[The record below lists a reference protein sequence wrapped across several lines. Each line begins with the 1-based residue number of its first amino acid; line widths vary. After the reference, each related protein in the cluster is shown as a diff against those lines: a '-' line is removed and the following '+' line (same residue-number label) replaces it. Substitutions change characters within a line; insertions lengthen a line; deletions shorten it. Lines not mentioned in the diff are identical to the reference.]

1 MGTHLSCNNAQPCA
15 PPGSGLSTQ
24 LRSRSFL
31 EPTFACFNITHLFPR
46 SRSSRKTLYF
56 LFLAVTRKYAFPLRP
71 LANQN
76 QSAFQHL
83 FQTDLGRSPR
93 GNDSSP
99 TTQEEHKAQK
109 TNNNQVLNTLRRQL
123 KTPKQTNADVQD
135 HASPSVSSVCLTH
148 SFIGEK
154 VCLRVN
160 NS

>member
-1 MGTHLSCNNAQPCA
+1 MIQIKQKMMT
-15 PPGSGLSTQ
+15 
-24 LRSRSFL
+24 
-31 EPTFACFNITHLFPR
+31 
-46 SRSSRKTLYF
+46 TLTMIHDQKAFYHDQYICF

>member
-1 MGTHLSCNNAQPCA
+1 MGTHLSSNNAQPCA

-31 EPTFACFNITHLFPR
+31 EPTFACFNITSTHQHLFPR

-83 FQTDLGRSPR
+83 FQTDLGRSFPH
-93 GNDSSP
+93 
-99 TTQEEHKAQK
+99 E
-109 TNNNQVLNTLRRQL
+109 LLRKGHIR
-123 KTPKQTNADVQD
+123 KTPFQTPKEKKTPQ
-135 HASPSVSSVCLTH
+135 
-148 SFIGEK
+148 SFSEYISIKIKSRSTAGDK
-154 VCLRVN
+154 LFLWAL
-160 NS
+160 S